1 MHAGNGNGWLLVIW
15 PPTIS
20 NMSPIRVSYFSDVL
34 CIWAYAAQRRIEQLV
49 QQFGNELLIDA
60 HFCSVFPDA
69 WGKITEKWSAQGG
82 FDGFNRHINEVA
94 LKFPHIDVHER
105 LWLET
110 RPRTSASA
118 HLFLKAIELI
128 ERDTT
133 GSSTKPRPYLDRIS
147 TRAAWEIRS
156 AFFASAKDISD
167 WQIHREIADRLGIDY
182 GLVEE
187 KIRSSEAVAQ
197 LAVDY
202 NLGQKLGVEG
212 SPTFIMNDGR
222 QKLFGNVGYRLL
234 EANIQEL
241 LRTASEDEASWC

>member
-1 MHAGNGNGWLLVIW
+1 MSPV
-15 PPTIS
+15 TIS
-20 NMSPIRVSYFSDVL
+20 YYSDVL
-34 CIWAYAAQRRIEQLV
+34 CIWAYAAQRRLEQLV
-49 QQFGNELLIDA
+49 QKFGNKISIDA

-69 WGKITEKWSAQGG
+69 WGKIEDKWKANGV
-82 FDGFNRHINEVA
+82 FEGFNRHINEVA

-118 HLFLKAIELI
+118 HLFLKAIEII
-128 ERDTT
+128 ERDVV
-133 GSSTKPRPYLDRIS
+133 GSGPEQQPYLDRIS
-147 TRAAWEIRS
+147 TRAAWEVRR

-167 WQIHREIADRLGIDY
+167 WKVHSEIANRLGIDY
-182 GLVEE
+182 ALVDE

-202 NLGQKLGVEG
+202 NLSQKHGVEG

-222 QKLFGNVGYRLL
+222 QRLFGNVGYRLL
-234 EANIQEL
+234 EANVQEL
-241 LRTASEDEASWC
+241 LRSPSEDEASWC